1 MEKTMEEKKALST
14 QDVAN
19 MLNVGKSTIYG
30 LIKNGEMLSYK
41 VGRKVRFT
49 ESDVYDYINR
59 SRTENTSS
67 ATEKQASSVLKDSVR
82 EKSVREFVICG
93 QDIILDILSNYMRS
107 CGYQALRA
115 YIGSYDSLTALY
127 RNKVDVATAHLWDGE
142 SKQYNIPYVKYLL
155 PGIPTLVIHFTKRM
169 QGFFVAKG
177 NPKNITSWH
186 DFSRSDIV
194 LINREFGAGSRVL
207 LDENLKLLGIA
218 CKSINGYETQVQSH
232 FAVASAVGRGE
243 ADVGIGIEKIAK
255 QIDGVDFVPLQ
266 QEKYDLVIKK
276 EDLDKPEMI
285 AMLNIIRSDEF
296 KKEFKNIGGYDIR
309 EMGEVVKE

>member
-1 MEKTMEEKKALST
+1 MEEKKALST

-19 MLNVGKSTIYG
+19 MLNVSKSTIYG
-30 LIKNGEMLSYK
+30 MIKNGEILSYK

-59 SRTENTSS
+59 SRTENTPSV
-67 ATEKQASSVLKDSVR
+67 AEKQASYVLKD
-82 EKSVREFVICG
+82 SVREFVICG

-107 CGYQALRA
+107 YGYQALRA

-207 LDENLKLLGIA
+207 LDENLKLLGIP

-266 QEKYDLVIKK
+266 QEKYDLVIKE

-285 AMLNIIRSDEF
+285 AILNIIRSEEF
-296 KKEFKNIGGYDIR
+296 KKEFKNIGGYDIS
-309 EMGEVVKE
+309 EMGEVVKG